1 MTIFYRHLF
10 ILSIKEE
17 LRYYILLQ
25 ASSIS
30 SLVRTPFEFKDEI
43 DSRLSLQYNILN
55 SFYKLVNRKRLPIK
69 ISPSYFYIFITGVT
83 CKCCY
88 SSSYLSCFLWSKYTF
103 TAMFIIMY
111 IFDTFI
117 PNIYIIT
124 VIIPS
129 IHKARHILL
138 FVSFG
143 YTFF

>member
-1 MTIFYRHLF
+1 MAIFYRHLF
-10 ILSIKEE
+10 ILSLRIE

-30 SLVRTPFEFKDEI
+30 SLVRTPFKFKDEI

-69 ISPSYFYIFITGVT
+69 ISPSYFYIFITRVT
-83 CKCCY
+83 RQCCQN
-88 SSSYLSCFLWSKYTF
+88 SSYLSCFLWSKYTF

-117 PNIYIIT
+117 PNKIS
-124 VIIPS
+124 VIILS
-129 IHKARHILL
+129 L
-138 FVSFG
+138 
-143 YTFF
+143 T